1 MMRIKIIL
9 LASIPNFEK
18 KKHFCQ
24 KFNKTELEETE
35 TKKKYVDSMFK
46 SRKNIISVVS
56 SFLHMDIHKPFK
68 YLTLNVGSLNISQKR
83 SHF

>member
-9 LASIPNFEK
+9 LASIPNFEKK

-35 TKKKYVDSMFK
+35 TKKNMLTVC
-46 SRKNIISVVS
+46 SRAEKI
-56 SFLHMDIHKPFK
+56 
-68 YLTLNVGSLNISQKR
+68 
-83 SHF
+83 